1 VFKRFARIALIG
13 GGLVVLLMAAAMG
26 WLKVHEDDIVFATA
40 RGREHLLTVLP
51 ADAQRVTV
59 PEPSGAALAALVYR
73 ADGDSDNGFWV
84 LHLHGNAD
92 SAFSPWQVRHCE
104 ALRGAGFNV
113 LEIDYRGFGPTPGK
127 PSEAAMYEDS
137 EAAYQDLLRRG
148 IPENRIILLGHS
160 LGSGPAVL
168 LATRHPAAALV
179 LFGAFTSIPDAAA
192 YRYPYLPVR
201 AVVGVQFNSLARI
214 GEVHI
219 PVVITHS
226 RNDKLIPYSH
236 ALALFA
242 AANEPKQLI
251 TFDAASKDGFGGHVD
266 ALYEH
271 VDLLKAALAKRI
283 PALQPPPNP

>member
-1 VFKRFARIALIG
+1 MFKRIARIALIG
-13 GGLVVLLMAAAMG
+13 GGLVVLLMAVAMG

-59 PEPSGAALAALVYR
+59 AEPNGAALAALVYR
-73 ADGDSDNGFWV
+73 ADGGADNGFWV

-104 ALRGAGFNV
+104 ALRSAGFNV

-148 IPENRIILLGHS
+148 IPDNRIILLGHS

-214 GEVHI
+214 GRVHI
-219 PVVITHS
+219 PLVITHS

-251 TFDAASKDGFGGHVD
+251 TFDGASKDGFGGHVD

-271 VDLLKAALAKRI
+271 VDQLKAALAKRI
-283 PALQPPPNP
+283 PALQAPPNP